1 MRIHFVCAW
10 LLCIALG
17 CGGATEKTPR
27 TSNPQRTLNH
37 EYPTHEYVIGVGEV
51 TQSPAGQS
59 LEEAASE
66 AARSKIARVLWTE
79 IQSTV
84 TSSVLETE
92 QGSTET
98 LAANI
103 QTKTSLDPKL
113 NALIVEAKDY
123 RRCDTNRCKV
133 VVVLNRSEASVIYQN
148 ALRTSLSNLRQ
159 HTTTAMKPSLDLFAF
174 AGSVNAA
181 QKAYAAL
188 LEAQYRLRAIY
199 PSSKFGL
206 PSKDAAAWQAL
217 TALRSKRLANLSVT
231 IRPAK
236 RIELVS
242 DLAINGAKTE
252 AGFIQDAALSRS
264 LSGVI
269 ESALR
274 DAQLRSTQ
282 GDSCSKG
289 LMIEPAAVVACDER
303 QGFTFCTLEITGSV
317 KSCGGGEEK
326 NFTIKEPK
334 LLKGVVESNEYRDIS
349 KRLRKALGKTK
360 TRTLINNL
368 LSGLLPIAKTQKK

>member
-1 MRIHFVCAW
+1 MRIRFICVS
-10 LLCIALG
+10 LLSIALG
-17 CGGATEKTPR
+17 CGGATEKR
-27 TSNPQRTLNH
+27 QGTSSPPPTLSH
-37 EYPTHEYVIGVGEV
+37 EYPTLEYVIGVGEV
-51 TQSPAGQS
+51 TQNPANQT
-59 LEEAASE
+59 LEEAAGE
-66 AARSKIARVLWTE
+66 AARAQIARVLWTE

-98 LAANI
+98 LASDI
-103 QTKTSLDPKL
+103 QTRTSLDPRL
-113 NALIVEAKDY
+113 NALIIEAKNY
-123 RRCDTNRCKV
+123 RRCDANRCKV
-133 VVVLNRSEASVIYQN
+133 VMVLNRSEASVVYQN
-148 ALRTSLSNLRQ
+148 AMRTSLSNLRQ
-159 HTTTAMKPSLDLFAF
+159 HTKTAMMPSLDLFAF

-181 QKAYAAL
+181 QTAYAAL

-199 PSSKFGL
+199 PRSKFGL

-231 IRPAK
+231 IKPAE

-242 DLAINGAKTE
+242 DLAINGAVVE
-252 AGFIQDAALSRS
+252 DGLIQDAALSRS
-264 LSGVI
+264 VSAVI

-289 LMIEPAAVVACDER
+289 LIIEPAAVVACDER

-317 KSCGGGEEK
+317 KGCEGGAGK
-326 NFTIKEPK
+326 NFAIKDPK
-334 LLKGVVESNEYRDIS
+334 LLRGVVESNEYRDIS

-360 TRTLINNL
+360 TRMIINNL
-368 LSGLLPIAKTQKK
+368 LSGLLPIAQPQKK